1 MNNKE
6 NYHRMILRNKATGYA
21 IYDCLLKV
29 YRKHF
34 DSMDTPGITAR
45 DIPLISKNLL
55 VSERWI
61 RHILCKYQLFFVI
74 VDEYFPEEG
83 WGETGMEI

>member
-1 MNNKE
+1 MSYRE
-6 NYHRMILRNKATGYA
+6 NYQRMIHRNKATGYA

-34 DSMDTPGITAR
+34 ESMDTSGITAR
-45 DIPLISKNLL
+45 DISLISKQLL

-61 RHILCKYQLFFVI
+61 RHILCKYHLFFVI

-83 WGETGMEI
+83 WGDEG